1 MQRAA
6 RSARCSYLHEN
17 RPCTDCT
24 DDSPSAPTIPLQTHA
39 RLAITETRRPPPRHR
54 RHALR
59 EFSMTDHTT
68 PTPEPPA
75 DPNRDPEDDP
85 LSPPSPGHHHD
96 NPQQPDGPPSKDPV

>member
-1 MQRAA
+1 MHRRQTTRRHNRAA
-6 RSARCSYLHEN
+6 NARPIGYNGDE
-17 RPCTDCT
+17 
-24 DDSPSAPTIPLQTHA
+24 APL
-39 RLAITETRRPPPRHR
+39 PRHR

-85 LSPPSPGHHHD
+85 LSSPPGHHD